1 MKKLAVILDSFSGRD
16 KKTVEKMKDHY
27 FLPLRVIIDGKEYYD
42 DGTTK
47 NAKELMA
54 EANKAADVKTSQ
66 PSPAMVEELFKK
78 LSKEYEGVIY
88 ICLGSALS
96 GTYQTAKVMA
106 KDFDNV
112 EVINNFLVGRAF
124 EELSTHLIE
133 EATKGATLN
142 ELVQTGTEY
151 GKMYPT
157 YVVPKDNK
165 SFIKSGRLG
174 KAAAFMLQKMHAVP
188 IIGFEDTE
196 KLHKK
201 MIKRSGGKAI
211 DYAIEKLLENV
222 PKPDEVQFMITHT
235 LDEEFVK
242 IAKSKFKEKGITNVA
257 AELAAA
263 IINAHTGDG
272 SISIGAYKKFK

>member
-1 MKKLAVILDSFSGRD
+1 MKKLAIILDSFSGRD

-27 FLPLRVIIDGKEYYD
+27 FLPLRIIIDGKEYYD
-42 DGTTK
+42 DGLTK
-47 NAKELMA
+47 SAKELMA
-54 EANKAADVKTSQ
+54 EANMAADVKTSQ
-66 PSPAMVEELFKK
+66 PSPGMVEELFKK

-88 ICLGSALS
+88 LCLGSALS

-106 KDFDNV
+106 QDYDNV
-112 EVINNFLVGRAF
+112 EVINNFLVGAAF
-124 EELSTHLIE
+124 EELSTHLVE
-133 EATKGATLN
+133 EAEKGATLN
-142 ELVQTGTEY
+142 ESVQTGTDY

-165 SFIKSGRLG
+165 AFIRSGRLG

-211 DYAIEKLLENV
+211 EYAIEKLLETIPN
-222 PKPDEVQFMITHT
+222 KDDVQFLVTHT

-242 IAKSKFKEKGITNVA
+242 IAKTKFKEKGISNVKS
-257 AELAAA
+257 ELAAG

-272 SISIGAYKKFK
+272 AMSIGAYKKFK